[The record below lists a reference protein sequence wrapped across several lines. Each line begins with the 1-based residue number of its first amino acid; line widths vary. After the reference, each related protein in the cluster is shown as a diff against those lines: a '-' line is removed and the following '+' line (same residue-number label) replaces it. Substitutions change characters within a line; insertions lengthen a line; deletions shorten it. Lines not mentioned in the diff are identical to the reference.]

1 MFANSQH
8 HFQFLSDNHKSFYE
22 TLMLVKSYL
31 ILVPKFY
38 AYRSANIFLKIKQ
51 KQLNIHIHKAIS
63 YLALFDDS

>member
-1 MFANSQH
+1 
-8 HFQFLSDNHKSFYE
+8 
-22 TLMLVKSYL
+22 MLIKSYL

-38 AYRSANIFLKIKQ
+38 AYTSANIFLKIKQ